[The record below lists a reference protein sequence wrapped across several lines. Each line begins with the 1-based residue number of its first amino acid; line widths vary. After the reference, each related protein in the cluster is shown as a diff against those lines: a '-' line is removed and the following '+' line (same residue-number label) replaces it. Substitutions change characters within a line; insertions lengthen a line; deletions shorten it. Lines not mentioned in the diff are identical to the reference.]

1 MGGGNIKPPSIYFKI
16 ERIKIMSSL
25 PFQAPPFSPSF
36 MPPFPPLPD
45 DIAKTIKE
53 HVDKRLDEVMEGKDE
68 KFRDKFKHYV
78 SKMMTNH
85 NSHDEKCDYYSEI
98 ECLYKKL
105 HDLQKC
111 SHEGKSM
118 IEIEKCFYEDIKDI
132 TPEEKR
138 VFSSLLRADGPLSLS
153 YMTGIHY
160 DDFIKHM
167 ECLGKKIHEHH
178 HKHKEDEHHKD
189 NSK

>member
-1 MGGGNIKPPSIYFKI
+1 
-16 ERIKIMSSL
+16 MSTHS
-25 PFQAPPFSPSF
+25 FQVSPFSPSF
-36 MPPFPPLPD
+36 MPPLPPIPE
-45 DIAKTIKE
+45 DIVKTIKE

-68 KFRDKFKHYV
+68 KYRDKFKHYV
-78 SKMMTNH
+78 SKMVSPHKT
-85 NSHDEKCDYYSEI
+85 SDEKCDCYSEI

-105 HDLQKC
+105 HELQKC

-118 IEIEKCFYEDIKDI
+118 IEIEKCFYDDIKDI
-132 TPEEKR
+132 SPEEKR

-160 DDFIKHM
+160 DEFVKHM

-178 HKHKEDEHHKD
+178 KEHEHNK
-189 NSK
+189 